1 MSDNEYEEENLDEFM
16 INASSILCGDS
27 TDVEKE
33 SIIDT
38 IIEKNP
44 EQTFYLYLDLK
55 ILE

>member
-1 MSDNEYEEENLDEFM
+1 MHIKRFDRILKKKDDEK
-16 INASSILCGDS
+16 IK
-27 TDVEKE
+27 EKL
-33 SIIDT
+33 DT